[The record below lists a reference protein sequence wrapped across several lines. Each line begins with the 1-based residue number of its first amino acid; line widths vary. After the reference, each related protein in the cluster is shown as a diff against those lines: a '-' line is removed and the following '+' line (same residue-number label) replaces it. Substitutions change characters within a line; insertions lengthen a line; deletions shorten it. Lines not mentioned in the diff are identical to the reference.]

1 MTCRCVKL
9 VAVNVL
15 VYFICSSKFISVCV
29 ATRETSKIKNILTG
43 NITGDPVPSAY
54 PVLKINQ
61 SANNDSSFY
70 NHYSEELK
78 EIEAEAMELMKHREQ
93 TVVHSKL
100 LTQQNESMAAL
111 NEVKLVDDDAKIF
124 KTTGPV
130 LSAQTK
136 QEALSTITKRLE
148 YIKGE
153 IDTVDRSMSDL
164 QAKIEEK
171 YKKVKKQMSG

>member
-1 MTCRCVKL
+1 MEGL
-9 VAVNVL
+9 VNEINSL
-15 VYFICSSKFISVCV
+15 
-29 ATRETSKIKNILTG
+29 RE
-43 NITGDPVPSAY
+43 
-54 PVLKINQ
+54 
-61 SANNDSSFY
+61 
-70 NHYSEELK
+70 
-78 EIEAEAMELMKHREQ
+78 KHREQ

-153 IDTVDRSMSDL
+153 IDTVDKSMSDL

>member
-78 EIEAEAMELMKHREQ
+78 EIEAEAMELM
-93 TVVHSKL
+93 SKQRKIFEG
-100 LTQQNESMAAL
+100 LTRKLKDQNKLFDELSMAA
-111 NEVKLVDDDAKIF
+111 
-124 KTTGPV
+124 
-130 LSAQTK
+130 QT
-136 QEALSTITKRLE
+136 Q
-148 YIKGE
+148 
-153 IDTVDRSMSDL
+153 
-164 QAKIEEK
+164 
-171 YKKVKKQMSG
+171 